1 MLRLACAFLLGLG
14 CFALARP
21 GFAQGV
27 AASDRASTAAKPA
40 SEATTSVAGFGILA
54 SMGYGAST
62 ASVGDLDLKPYGTS
76 IELDVGYT
84 FSFGLRLG
92 AYGTYGLGNEI
103 TETVDGGLRGP
114 RDVIIDTS
122 SVNTGASFGY
132 DVPLDILVLRYT
144 LNTGVTFMMFHF
156 DGASAD
162 AMDFEE
168 ANSPAIGFHFVPGA
182 TLLVRRGRM
191 ECGVGFDYFVQA
203 NAVIPNGLLG
213 KVMLGVAL

>member
-1 MLRLACAFLLGLG
+1 MLRRALTLLTGLG
-14 CFALARP
+14 CLVLVESA
-21 GFAQGV
+21 FAQE
-27 AASDRASTAAKPA
+27 ATARDRAPSTAK
-40 SEATTSVAGFGILA
+40 TTPTDTKSVAGFGILP
-54 SMGYGAST
+54 SIGYGAST

-76 IELDVGYT
+76 LGLDIGYT

-92 AYGTYGLGNEI
+92 AYGTYGLGNEV

-114 RDVIIDTS
+114 RDVTIDTS
-122 SVNTGASFGY
+122 SVNTGVSFGY
-132 DVPLDILVLRYT
+132 DVPLDVLVLRYT

-168 ANSPAIGFHFVPGA
+168 TNSPATGFHFAPGA
-182 TLLVRRGRM
+182 TLLVKRGRM

-203 NAVIPNGLLG
+203 NAAIPNGFLG
-213 KVMLGVAL
+213 KLMLGVAL